1 MFLLPC
7 VPLKKALALFD
18 LPFLTSEHKCVPSSS
33 KQPSCRNSAE
43 IVFVPHGDGT
53 MMLLSAASL
62 GVPVSQPVPQCTA
75 RVPPSYGF
83 TPQNHVKLD
92 ALQVQTGMTAPDY
105 MLRTLNSTNA
115 TSLSSL
121 LASRPVFMQFGSY
134 T

>member
-1 MFLLPC
+1 MIF
-7 VPLKKALALFD
+7 
-18 LPFLTSEHKCVPSSS
+18 
-33 KQPSCRNSAE
+33 
-43 IVFVPHGDGT
+43 
-53 MMLLSAASL
+53 LSAATF

-92 ALQVQTGMTAPDY
+92 ALQVQTGMAAPDY
-105 MLRTLNSTNA
+105 SLLTLNSTNA

>member
-1 MFLLPC
+1 
-7 VPLKKALALFD
+7 
-18 LPFLTSEHKCVPSSS
+18 
-33 KQPSCRNSAE
+33 
-43 IVFVPHGDGT
+43 
-53 MMLLSAASL
+53 MMILSAASL
-62 GVPVSQPVPQCTA
+62 GVPVSQPIPQCTA

-92 ALQVQTGMTAPDY
+92 ELQVQTEMTAPDY
-105 MLRTLNSTNA
+105 SLRTLNNATTA

>member
-1 MFLLPC
+1 
-7 VPLKKALALFD
+7 
-18 LPFLTSEHKCVPSSS
+18 
-33 KQPSCRNSAE
+33 
-43 IVFVPHGDGT
+43 
-53 MMLLSAASL
+53 MMLISAASL
-62 GVPVSQPVPQCTA
+62 AVPVSQPVPQCTA

-83 TPQNHVKLD
+83 TKQHHVNLD

-105 MLRTLNSTNA
+105 SLVTLNNATTA

>member
-1 MFLLPC
+1 
-7 VPLKKALALFD
+7 
-18 LPFLTSEHKCVPSSS
+18 
-33 KQPSCRNSAE
+33 
-43 IVFVPHGDGT
+43 
-53 MMLLSAASL
+53 MMILSAASL
-62 GVPVSQPVPQCTA
+62 GVPVSQPIPQCTA

-105 MLRTLNSTNA
+105 SLVTLNNATTA